1 METMIDELKA
11 LLRNEEN
18 LDEREL
24 HYEFEQLTDRY
35 QFEEEYSDTFEG
47 FRILYE
53 RLHPIYNRDPYSHL
67 AIRLVEDLD
76 FEDYYPQVDNDLE
89 DVQRAITDFIANRV
103 KTGPEG
109 LEGEEEFLLVKHKPV
124 VQITP
129 EDAQTLFSYLKD
141 VTIAIADFI
150 YSHKPK
156 GWHWVADTIAFSQ
169 FVFTHMVEATYK
181 TVNNID
187 EEISANIK
195 DVFSFYEPNVPD
207 WLQDAV
213 YASVHKLDD
222 ILYEAIDLIESN
234 DWYAMDYEA
243 WLRPV
248 LYNIGIQGVL
258 FALEQKEE

>member
-35 QFEEEYSDTFEG
+35 QFEEEYSYIFEG
-47 FRILYE
+47 LRILYE

-76 FEDYYPQVDNDLE
+76 FEDYYPQVDDDLE

-124 VQITP
+124 VQITT

-156 GWHWVADTIAFSQ
+156 GWHWAADTIAFSQ

-222 ILYEAIDLIESN
+222 ILYETIDLVESN

-243 WLRPV
+243 WLRPI

-258 FALEQKEE
+258 FALEQREE

>member
-1 METMIDELKA
+1 MIDELKA

-35 QFEEEYSDTFEG
+35 QFEEEYSDIFEG
-47 FRILYE
+47 LRILYE
-53 RLHPIYNRDPYSHL
+53 RLHPIYNRDPFSHL

-76 FEDYYPQVDNDLE
+76 FEDYYPQVDDDLE

-141 VTIAIADFI
+141 VTIAITDFI

-156 GWHWVADTIAFSQ
+156 GWHWAADTIAFYKIRSITTQ
-169 FVFTHMVEATYK
+169 FH
-181 TVNNID
+181 
-187 EEISANIK
+187 
-195 DVFSFYEPNVPD
+195 
-207 WLQDAV
+207 
-213 YASVHKLDD
+213 
-222 ILYEAIDLIESN
+222 
-234 DWYAMDYEA
+234 
-243 WLRPV
+243 
-248 LYNIGIQGVL
+248 G
-258 FALEQKEE
+258 